1 MDIPEWPSGSWRGT
15 MKAVSQTMFLA
26 LTDLRRQLGSPHSA
40 ISFVGSIVFVGFL
53 FWLLAGFAIDHF
65 LNAAFLWMPIL
76 ILAPA
81 TAAITSDREA
91 GYTSILFTYPVTATR
106 YYAAKFLALH
116 LLLAVYILL
125 LVPFLAIIL
134 LYGGVAWLGDIARM
148 AGWAILETS
157 FVSALGLFLSA
168 SFGRRAAMASAY
180 IGFGLA
186 LVFVIGPWFLPYY
199 VMAMPPKTASIGM
212 RVLHFSPM
220 MAALD
225 ATGTGL
231 LVVENP
237 LPAFLATLAVV
248 VILVA
253 LGLLVYRRFQSVEGW
268 EVGRAKAASVVAIGI
283 VLLLALPVTPGVSYR
298 EFPDSYGT
306 QSCVTAAMLQ
316 YCVSFETPQVVG
328 SAPPSMASPIQA
340 QLVVSLYNDQPVN
353 VTVGKIVVSWSSR
366 FIDFNVTRAEFG
378 PVEVPAKLA
387 PDQNGAAF
395 FRLNV
400 TAVPLQVRSL
410 PIYEGLPEYAL
421 IPMELTADGTRLLFY
436 NEMNVSGPVFERN
449 IVWIIVGLEA
459 AVVLGR
465 RLTRRPGKA

>member
-1 MDIPEWPSGSWRGT
+1 MN
-15 MKAVSQTMFLA
+15 AVSQTAFLA

-40 ISFVGSIVFVGFL
+40 ITFVGSIVFVGFL
-53 FWLLAGFAIDHF
+53 FWLLAGFSIDHF
-65 LNAAFLWMPIL
+65 LNAAFLMVPIL

-81 TAAITSDREA
+81 TAAITSDREV
-91 GYTSILFTYPVTATR
+91 GYASILFTYPVTATR

-116 LLLAVYILL
+116 LLLGVYLLL
-125 LVPFLAIIL
+125 LVPFLAIIV
-134 LYGGVAWLGDIARM
+134 LYGGVGWIGDIGRM
-148 AGWAILETS
+148 AGWATLETA

-186 LVFVIGPWFLPYY
+186 LVFIIGPWFLPYY
-199 VMAMPPKTASIGM
+199 VMAMPPKTASLGM

-231 LVVENP
+231 LVAENP

-253 LGLLVYRRFQSVEGW
+253 LGLLVYRRFQSAEGW
-268 EVGRAKAASVVAIGI
+268 EVGRAKAAPVVALGI
-283 VLLLALPVTPGVSYR
+283 VLLLALPVFPGMSYT

-306 QSCVTAAMLQ
+306 QSCVMASMLQ
-316 YCVSFETPQVVG
+316 YCVSFEAPQEIG
-328 SAPPSMASPIQA
+328 SPPPSIGSRIQA
-340 QLVVSLYNDQPVN
+340 QMVVSLYNDQPVN
-353 VTVGKIVVSWSSR
+353 VTVEQIVVRWSSR

-378 PVEVPAKLA
+378 PVAVPAKPA
-387 PDQNGAAF
+387 PGQNGAAF

-400 TAVPLQVRSL
+400 TAVPLRVRAL
-410 PIYEGLPEYAL
+410 PPYKGFPGYAL
-421 IPMELTADGTRLLFY
+421 IPMELAADRTRVLFY
-436 NEMNVSGPVFERN
+436 NELSVSGPIFERN
-449 IVWIIVGLEA
+449 IVWIFVGLEA
-459 AVVLGR
+459 ALVFGR
-465 RLTRRPGKA
+465 RLTRRPRKA

>member
-1 MDIPEWPSGSWRGT
+1 MN
-15 MKAVSQTMFLA
+15 AVSQTAFLA

-40 ISFVGSIVFVGFL
+40 ITFVGSIVFVGFL
-53 FWLLAGFAIDHF
+53 FWLLAGFSIDHF
-65 LNAAFLWMPIL
+65 LNAAFLMVPIL

-81 TAAITSDREA
+81 TAAITSDREV
-91 GYTSILFTYPVTATR
+91 GYASIIFTYPVTATR

-116 LLLAVYILL
+116 LLLGVYLLL
-125 LVPFLAIIL
+125 LVPFLAIIV
-134 LYGGVAWLGDIARM
+134 LYGGVGWIGDIGRM
-148 AGWAILETS
+148 AGWATLETA

-186 LVFVIGPWFLPYY
+186 LVFIIGPWFLPYY
-199 VMAMPPKTASIGM
+199 VMAMPPKTASLGM

-231 LVVENP
+231 LVAENP

-253 LGLLVYRRFQSVEGW
+253 LGLLVYRRFQSAEGW
-268 EVGRAKAASVVAIGI
+268 EVGRAKAAPVVALGI
-283 VLLLALPVTPGVSYR
+283 VLLLALPVFPGMSYT

-306 QSCVTAAMLQ
+306 QSCVMASMLQ
-316 YCVSFETPQVVG
+316 YCVSFETPQEIG
-328 SAPPSMASPIQA
+328 SPPPSIGSRIQA
-340 QLVVSLYNDQPVN
+340 QMVVSLYNDQPVN
-353 VTVGKIVVSWSSR
+353 ITVEKIVVRWSSR

-378 PVEVPAKLA
+378 PVAVPAKPA
-387 PDQNGAAF
+387 PGQNGAAF

-400 TAVPLQVRSL
+400 TAVPLRVRAL
-410 PIYEGLPEYAL
+410 PPYKGFPGYAL
-421 IPMELTADGTRLLFY
+421 IPMELAADRTRVLFY
-436 NEMNVSGPVFERN
+436 NELSVSGPIFERN
-449 IVWIIVGLEA
+449 IVWIFVGLEA
-459 AVVLGR
+459 ALVFGR
-465 RLTRRPGKA
+465 RLTRRPRKA